1 MNEVDAKDGKITLV
15 NEYTVDAA
23 AVEGHGSVFAIY
35 NVADARMGF
44 YTTNPLYFKR
54 GGYYK
59 VTVSLNTDYIESGSA
74 YLALGKSKDLSDN
87 TIIPVGKDTENPGW
101 KEHVFYVYAN
111 ENTADELYFHFG
123 LGKDSDNKAKG
134 YILIDD
140 LKIEETDD
148 TTQTGDYV
156 TDNRFKP
163 EDNKLINAF
172 VNNNKSGDNINGVP
186 VTIIGDGEE
195 FSADDK
201 TPYVSSIFSAK
212 TENSR
217 RRKQPLRNSRP
228 RQHFKKT
235 HITVSAYG

>member
-1 MNEVDAKDGKITLV
+1 MMEEIRSQLHLDAMTVTGKTLGE
-15 NEYTVDAA
+15 NQED
-23 AVEGHGSVFAIY
+23 
-35 NVADARMGF
+35 
-44 YTTNPLYFKR
+44 FKR

-140 LKIEETDD
+140 LKIEETND
-148 TTQTGDYV
+148 TTQTGYYV

-163 EDNKLINAF
+163 TDNILTDAF
-172 VNNNKSGDNINGVP
+172 VNKSGTDINGVP
-186 VTIIGDGEE
+186 VSFSGVGEE
-195 FSADDK
+195 F
-201 TPYVSSIFSAK
+201 
-212 TENSR
+212 
-217 RRKQPLRNSRP
+217 
-228 RQHFKKT
+228 
-235 HITVSAYG
+235 